1 LQSLQN
7 AYGAALNQRVTG
19 LSEYG
24 HSKHDRSCSILTL
37 KVSQYVPGLP
47 ERDGTM
53 RNATH
58 LVNTLTIVDCP
69 GAEPLAMDPA
79 VLRLREGA
87 RLNRAVL
94 SMAGVLRA
102 LATQRREFA
111 GHGDS
116 VLTKILS
123 EPLGGN
129 CATTIVG
136 TLRLGEWER
145 SAAVMDLLENAR
157 RASTFPV
164 INEENARGLQQRLR
178 SRMLQ
183 INDARET
190 YREQVQSTGADGI
203 DPNNIGLQMAKLHE
217 LEGRLL
223 EERGDKAELLSEKE
237 ALLERLQRL
246 NGMDKENLA
255 EKEELQAALIRSEE
269 DRLEIARALVEVQVM
284 ISQLQIR
291 LPVCP
296 YKTDTFFFPNS
307 SSPTK
312 RSSRRR
318 KPGTTWW
325 NACTSWKRGRS
336 RARCG

>member
-1 LQSLQN
+1 
-7 AYGAALNQRVTG
+7 
-19 LSEYG
+19 
-24 HSKHDRSCSILTL
+24 
-37 KVSQYVPGLP
+37 
-47 ERDGTM
+47 M

>member
-1 LQSLQN
+1 
-7 AYGAALNQRVTG
+7 
-19 LSEYG
+19 
-24 HSKHDRSCSILTL
+24 
-37 KVSQYVPGLP
+37 
-47 ERDGTM
+47 
-53 RNATH
+53 
-58 LVNTLTIVDCP
+58 
-69 GAEPLAMDPA
+69 
-79 VLRLREGA
+79 
-87 RLNRAVL
+87 
-94 SMAGVLRA
+94 
-102 LATQRREFA
+102 
-111 GHGDS
+111 
-116 VLTKILS
+116 
-123 EPLGGN
+123 
-129 CATTIVG
+129 
-136 TLRLGEWER
+136 
-145 SAAVMDLLENAR
+145 
-157 RASTFPV
+157 
-164 INEENARGLQQRLR
+164 
-178 SRMLQ
+178 MLQ

-325 NACTSWKRGRS
+325 SACTSWKRGRS